1 MATRRAAPPRTV
13 DVVTAAV
20 PLPPGEGPDVGD
32 FRQGTP
38 GSRWALG
45 RYLVGR
51 AVVAYL
57 DRALYVLAILVL
69 ALGAAAWWFVSGW
82 LGAPLVLIAL
92 AVLAVRALLATL
104 LRGLT
109 GPAQPG
115 PADQRLNALVE
126 QTRADVR
133 RELRRIGLPS
143 RPWTLPLLA
152 MRLAGRRRAE
162 TFQKLREFRADNV
175 VSASRVDELHL
186 LLGVHVDRW

>member
-1 MATRRAAPPRTV
+1 MTTRRTGRPGTV

-20 PLPPGEGPDVGD
+20 PLPPGEGPEVGD

-69 ALGAAAWWFVSGW
+69 GLGAAAWWLVTAW
-82 LGAPLVLIAL
+82 LGVPLVLVGL
-92 AVLAVRALLATL
+92 AVLGVRALVATL
-104 LRGLT
+104 VRGLT
-109 GPAQPG
+109 GTPKSG
-115 PADQRLNALVE
+115 PADQRLNLLVDE
-126 QTRADVR
+126 TRADVR

-143 RPWTLPLLA
+143 RPWTLPLLGI
-152 MRLAGRRRAE
+152 RLAGRRRAE

>member
-1 MATRRAAPPRTV
+1 MTTRRTGRPGTV

-20 PLPPGEGPDVGD
+20 PLPPGEGPEVGD

-69 ALGAAAWWFVSGW
+69 GLGAAAWWLVSAW
-82 LGAPLVLIAL
+82 LGVPLVLVGL
-92 AVLAVRALLATL
+92 AVLGVRGLVATL
-104 LRGLT
+104 VRGLT
-109 GPAQPG
+109 GTPKSG
-115 PADQRLNALVE
+115 PADQRLNLLVDE
-126 QTRADVR
+126 TRADVR

-143 RPWTLPLLA
+143 RSWTLPLLA
-152 MRLAGRRRAE
+152 IRLAGRRRAE